1 LRAPTISARKFRS
14 AWHMKRIAP
23 DKKPLRG
30 NIVVPGDK
38 SIAHRAVIFSA
49 IAQGRS
55 RILNLSGGDDNSRT
69 VRAFRQMGVE
79 IFRDG
84 DALCVE
90 GKGWDGLSAPTERID
105 CGNSGTTLR
114 LLSGLLAGRPF
125 HSELDGDSSL
135 RQRPMKRVIDPLS
148 KMGARIRSRQGDGL
162 APLEIDGGGL
172 RGIEYRMPIASAQV
186 KSAIVL
192 AALQA
197 EGQTIVHE
205 PQRSRDHTEVMLS
218 GFGGK
223 ISVDGLTL
231 AIAGR
236 PALTGQS
243 VRIPGDISS
252 AAFFLVAAAMIPGSD
267 LTVRDVGCNPTR
279 DGVLEVLK
287 QMGASIELRNQ
298 RLEAGERVADIHVT
312 GAALKGVDVDAEL
325 VARTIDEYPILAV
338 AAAVAQGV
346 TTFSDVNE
354 LRFKESDRI
363 AAMTEG
369 LRALGVLVEERP
381 DGMTIQGGNRLRS
394 GAVKSYADHRIAM
407 SFAIAG
413 LVSENGVEIDDAKC
427 VDISFPSFFDL
438 LAEICLH

>member
-1 LRAPTISARKFRS
+1 MTRARRS
-14 AWHMKRIAP
+14 RDASEMKRIEP
-23 DKKPLRG
+23 RKKPLRG
-30 NIVVPGDK
+30 SIAVPGDK
-38 SIAHRAVIFSA
+38 SMAHRAVIFSA
-49 IAQGRS
+49 VAQGRS

-90 GKGWDGLSAPTERID
+90 GKGWDGLRAPGETIN

-114 LLSGLLAGRPF
+114 LLSGLLSGQAF
-125 HSELDGDSSL
+125 HSELDGDASL
-135 RQRPMKRVIDPLS
+135 RQRPMRRVIDPLS
-148 KMGARIRSRQGDGL
+148 EMGARIRSRHGDGL

-172 RGIEYRMPIASAQV
+172 RGINYRMPIASAQV

-197 EGQTIVHE
+197 EGQTIIHE

-223 ISVDGLTL
+223 VSVDGLTI

-236 PALTGQS
+236 PALSGQS

-252 AAFFLVAAAMIPGSD
+252 AAFFLAAAAMIPGSD
-267 LTVRDVGCNPTR
+267 LIIRDVGCNPTR
-279 DGVLEVLK
+279 DGVVEVLK
-287 QMGASIELRNQ
+287 QMGASIELSNR
-298 RLEAGERVADIHVT
+298 RLEAGEPVADIHVI
-312 GAALKGVDVDAEL
+312 GGHLKGVDVGEDL

-338 AAAVAQGV
+338 AAAIAQGV
-346 TTFSDVNE
+346 STFSDVKE

-363 AAMTEG
+363 AAMSEG
-369 LRALGVLVEERP
+369 LRALGVSVEERA
-381 DGMTIQGGNRLRS
+381 DGMTIRGGHRLQS
-394 GAVKSYADHRIAM
+394 GAVKSYGDHRIAM

-413 LVSENGVEIDDAKC
+413 LVSENGVEIDDAAC

-438 LAEICLH
+438 LAQICLH

>member
-1 LRAPTISARKFRS
+1 
-14 AWHMKRIAP
+14 MKRIGP
-23 DKKPLRG
+23 HKQPVRG
-30 NIVVPGDK
+30 EIAVPGDK
-38 SIAHRAVIFSA
+38 SIAHRAVIFAA

-55 RILNLSGGDDNSRT
+55 QIFNLSGGDDNSRT

-79 IFRDG
+79 IFREG
-84 DALCVE
+84 DALCIE
-90 GKGWDGLSAPTERID
+90 GKGWEGLRPPAETID
-105 CGNSGTTLR
+105 CGNSGTTMR
-114 LLSGLLAGRPF
+114 LMSGLLAGRPF

-148 KMGARIRSRQGDGL
+148 AMGARIRSRRSDGL

-172 RGIEYRMPIASAQV
+172 RGIEYRMPMASAQV
-186 KSAIVL
+186 KSAILL
-192 AALQA
+192 AGLQA
-197 EGQTIVHE
+197 DGQTVIHE
-205 PQRSRDHTEVMLS
+205 PQKSRDHTEVMLA

-223 ISVDGLTL
+223 IAADGL
-231 AIAGR
+231 AIVLDGR
-236 PALTGQS
+236 PVLTGQG

-252 AAFFLVAAAMIPGSD
+252 AAFFLAAAAMIPGSE
-267 LTVRDVGCNPTR
+267 LVVRNVGCNQTR
-279 DGVLEVLK
+279 DGVIEVL
-287 QMGASIELRNQ
+287 QRMGAAIELDRH

-312 GAALKGVDVDAEL
+312 GGTLKGVDVGPDL

-338 AAAVAQGV
+338 AAAVAEGT
-346 TTFSDVNE
+346 TTFSGVKE

-369 LRALGVLVEERP
+369 LRALGVSVEERE
-381 DGMTIQGGNRLRS
+381 DGMTIHGGQGIRG

-413 LVSENGVEIDDAKC
+413 LLSARGVEIDDPRC